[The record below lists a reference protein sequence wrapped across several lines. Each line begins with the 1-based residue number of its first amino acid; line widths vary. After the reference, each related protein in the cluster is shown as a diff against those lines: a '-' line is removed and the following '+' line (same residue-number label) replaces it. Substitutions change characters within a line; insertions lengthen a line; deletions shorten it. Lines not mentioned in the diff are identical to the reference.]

1 MSSSY
6 FVNIYLYYRDVILLI
21 EIESLL
27 TNHRLSSLTND
38 RSCSTW
44 TWIFCTCPFVL
55 IGWSSCY
62 LWCLQSS

>member
-1 MSSSY
+1 MNHLTLAFSSFRRMSSSY

-38 RSCSTW
+38 RSCST
-44 TWIFCTCPFVL
+44 
-55 IGWSSCY
+55 
-62 LWCLQSS
+62 

>member
-55 IGWSSCY
+55 
-62 LWCLQSS
+62 